1 MRLPEISRIIQI
13 PDDVVVNVDG
23 HKVTVRGGK
32 ATLIR
37 DFSHA
42 AVSIETDGKTVKVSA
57 QWPRKKEASLIGTI
71 ESHINNMIT
80 GVTKGY
86 TYKLKIVFSHF
97 PITVKIQD
105 RAVVVENFTGERR
118 PRKAKILGDVK
129 VKLETDD
136 IIIQGTTLEDVSQT
150 AANIEMMTRVTN
162 KDPRVF
168 LDGIYVFERNEGMD

>member
-23 HKVTVRGGK
+23 HKVTVRGSK
-32 ATLIR
+32 ATLTR

-42 AVSIETDGKTVKVSA
+42 AISIETDGKTVKVSA

-71 ESHINNMIT
+71 ESHVNNMIT

-105 RAVVVENFTGERR
+105 RSVMVENFTGERR

-136 IIIQGTTLEDVSQT
+136 IIIQGTSLEDVSQT

>member
-1 MRLPEISRIIQI
+1 MRLPEISRIIPI
-13 PDDVVVNVDG
+13 PEGVVVNIDG

-32 ATLIR
+32 STLTR

-42 AVSIETDGKTVKVSA
+42 AVSLETDGKTVRVWA
-57 QWPRKKEASLIGTI
+57 QWPRKKEASLVGTI
-71 ESHINNMIT
+71 ESHIKNMIT

-97 PITVKIQD
+97 PITVKLQD
-105 RAVVVENFTGERR
+105 RAVLIENFTGERR
-118 PRKAKILGDVK
+118 ARKANILGDVK
-129 VKLETDD
+129 VKLEPDD
-136 IIIQGTTLEDVSQT
+136 IIVQGAKLEDVSQT
-150 AANIEMMTRVTN
+150 AANIEMITRVTN